1 MQNDLRWLLRRGSPL
16 PIPNREVKPVC
27 ADGTAICGRVCRCLF
42 LESPHHL
49 VDGDFLFWFF
59 NHKVRKVLREVRN
72 GFLPRIDTVQKK
84 CVKLK
89 ICNFKLLT
97 INLQT
102 NELYTRTNL

>member
-1 MQNDLRWLLRRGSPL
+1 MSGFFYFGANVSGILGFH
-16 PIPNREVKPVC
+16 IPAFR
-27 ADGTAICGRVCRCLF
+27 
-42 LESPHHL
+42 
-49 VDGDFLFWFF
+49 
-59 NHKVRKVLREVRN
+59 
-72 GFLPRIDTVQKK
+72 DTVLKK

>member
-1 MQNDLRWLLRRGSPL
+1 MIVDVFFFATIIVI
-16 PIPNREVKPVC
+16 PIEM
-27 ADGTAICGRVCRCLF
+27 
-42 LESPHHL
+42 
-49 VDGDFLFWFF
+49 
-59 NHKVRKVLREVRN
+59 RN
-72 GFLPRIDTVQKK
+72 LIIVDTVLKK